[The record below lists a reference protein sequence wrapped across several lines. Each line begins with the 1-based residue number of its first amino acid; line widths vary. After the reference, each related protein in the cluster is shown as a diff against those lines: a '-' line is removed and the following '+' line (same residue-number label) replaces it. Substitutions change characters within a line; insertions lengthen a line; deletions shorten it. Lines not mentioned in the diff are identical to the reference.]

1 MARRRGT
8 RWPLNRNQSVYTM
21 HKVSDL
27 GLSDDEG
34 DDS

>member
-21 HKVSDL
+21 QKVSDL
-27 GLSDDEG
+27 GLSDEEE
-34 DDS
+34 DD